1 MKTPK
6 GLESLIEDG
15 LIDRVIRPLRS
26 GKEAQL
32 FIVSTSQGIRCAK
45 VYKEVNKRGFKQAG
59 LYQEGRAV
67 RNSRRSRAMTSG
79 TRYGRREQEE
89 AWQSAEVTAL
99 FALAEADVRVPRPY
113 VFSDGVL
120 LMELIVDD
128 TGDAAPRLS
137 DLELTKE
144 QAQAFHAILIR
155 NIARM
160 LCAGI
165 VHGDLS
171 EYNILVDRDGPVIID
186 LPQSID
192 AAANNNAAAFFI
204 RDVDHLAIFFGRFA
218 PQIAKTD
225 YGREMWVL
233 YQSGE
238 LRPDSPL
245 TGRFLPEQAPP
256 DVAAVLREIDA
267 ARREEA
273 LRQARLAG
281 AQGSA
286 PEN

>member
-6 GLESLIEDG
+6 GLTSLIEDG
-15 LIDRVIRPLRS
+15 LIDQVIRPLRS

-32 FIVSTSQGIRCAK
+32 FIVSTRDGIRCAK
-45 VYKEVNKRGFKQAG
+45 VYKEVNKRGFRQAG

-67 RNSRRSRAMTSG
+67 RNTRRSRAMAGG
-79 TRYGRREQEE
+79 TRYGRREQED

-99 FALAEADVRVPRPY
+99 FALAEAQVRVPHPY
-113 VFSDGVL
+113 LFSDGVL
-120 LMELIVDD
+120 LMELIVDE
-128 TGDAAPRLS
+128 TGNAAPRLS
-137 DLELTKE
+137 DLELTAE
-144 QAQAFHAILIR
+144 QAYTFHSILMR
-155 NIARM
+155 NVARM

-171 EYNILVDRDGPVIID
+171 EYNILVDVAGPVIID

-192 AAANNNAAAFFI
+192 AAANNNAAAFFV
-204 RDVDHLAIFFGRFA
+204 RDIDHLALFFGRFA
-218 PQIAKTD
+218 PDIAKTD

-233 YQSGE
+233 YQSGT
-238 LRPDSPL
+238 LHPDSPL
-245 TGRFLPEQAPP
+245 TGRFEPLHAPP
-256 DVAAVLREIDA
+256 DVAAVLREIDE

-281 AQGSA
+281 TQGHGHDS
-286 PEN
+286 